1 MDFLSLK
8 EILPEENTLSFMF
21 MSVNRNLLE
30 WLLKVTLEWKERK
43 YQNYCP
49 IRNNYERWSEV
60 MVMRG
65 SDNKSE
71 VKEKPV
77 DFQEENGQKGWT
89 GENEGMLLEKKNRV
103 LIGYCAKHNWQ
114 HETWLSLWTDITS
127 SQLFPSA
134 PEKKEM
140 KKPSLLWWS
149 IGPCGW
155 QRWEDCL
162 CQQMHFIRPLDW
174 KWTLNISP
182 SLNQKYEFFLFF
194 FTAWNSLPQLDFFF
208 S

>member
-8 EILPEENTLSFMF
+8 EIFPQENTLSFMF

-77 DFQEENGQKGWT
+77 DFQEENGHKGWT
-89 GENEGMLLEKKNRV
+89 GENEGMLLESWLATVPNTTDNMKHDSLSGLTSHLPSYFPPLLRRRKWRDRA
-103 LIGYCAKHNWQ
+103 YCD
-114 HETWLSLWTDITS
+114 EV
-127 SQLFPSA
+127 
-134 PEKKEM
+134 
-140 KKPSLLWWS
+140 
-149 IGPCGW
+149 
-155 QRWEDCL
+155 
-162 CQQMHFIRPLDW
+162 
-174 KWTLNISP
+174 
-182 SLNQKYEFFLFF
+182 
-194 FTAWNSLPQLDFFF
+194 
-208 S
+208 